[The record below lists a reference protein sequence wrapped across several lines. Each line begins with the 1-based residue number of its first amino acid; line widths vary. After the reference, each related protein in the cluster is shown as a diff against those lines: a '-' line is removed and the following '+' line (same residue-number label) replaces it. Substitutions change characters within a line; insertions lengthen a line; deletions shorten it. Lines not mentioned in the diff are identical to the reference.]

1 MDKPV
6 VFAGPSL
13 FGLNLEPGIV
23 QSIDIR
29 PPAKRGNIAELF
41 ASGSEKPRV
50 IIIADGVFRSEPAV
64 GHREILR
71 AIQTGCQVWGVSS
84 MGAIRAYELRFYG
97 MLGFGCVYNDFLKYN
112 DFTDDEVALLH
123 SPIPPYKPFSE
134 ALVNIRHFFE
144 EDPLTGILHP
154 DAIPAI
160 IQKLKS
166 MYFGARTL
174 SVFQDLLTSI
184 GQLKASDA
192 VAFIERNSNRRIKS
206 KDLISILRLKPW
218 TQTQL
223 S

>member
-1 MDKPV
+1 MDKPIL
-6 VFAGPSL
+6 FAGPSL
-13 FGLNLEPGIV
+13 FGLNLEPNIV
-23 QSIDIR
+23 ESIDIR
-29 PPAKRGNIAELF
+29 PPAKRGSIEELF
-41 ASGSEKPRV
+41 SSRNKKPRV

-71 AIQTGCQVWGVSS
+71 AIQTGCQIWGVSS

-97 MLGFGCVYNDFLKYN
+97 MLGFGVVYNDFLKYS

-123 SPIPPYKPFSE
+123 SPLPPYKPFSE
-134 ALVNIRHFFE
+134 ALVDIRHFFE
-144 EDPLTGILHP
+144 DDPLTGILHP
-154 DAIPAI
+154 KAIPEI
-160 IQKLKS
+160 IQKLRS

-174 SVFQDLLTSI
+174 AVFQDLLTSI

-192 VAFIERNSNRRIKS
+192 VPFIERSSNRRIKS

-218 TQTQL
+218 TQAQL